1 MSRGATNHRAKRILN
16 LPARAAAKSA
26 PPRSPLIPP
35 RPSLL
40 TDPGVALMLRI
51 QRDEPGAFG
60 ELVDRYWSAIF
71 GRFYR
76 QLGDR
81 QEAEDLAQDVFLRL
95 YRSRYR
101 YQARA
106 KFTTWLFHIA
116 QNVTRNALRSRRR
129 RPCVPLGTLTGPEA
143 DDWTT
148 TRPLNHRCEAEP
160 SEPMERAELAKVV
173 RGAVKTLARR
183 QRLALEMFQF
193 QDHSCG
199 EIAERMDMSPK
210 AARSLLYRAR
220 NQLRDCLMA
229 YVDV

>member
-1 MSRGATNHRAKRILN
+1 MKTRIQVSASRNTSRRPK
-16 LPARAAAKSA
+16 
-26 PPRSPLIPP
+26 P
-35 RPSLL
+35 RPLAAHRPMPTPRCTLL
-40 TDPGVALMLRI
+40 SDPGVELMLRI
-51 QRDEPGAFG
+51 QQDEPGAFA
-60 ELVDRYWSAIF
+60 ELVKRFWSAIF
-71 GRFYR
+71 GRFFR

-101 YQARA
+101 YQAKA

-143 DDWTT
+143 DEWNT
-148 TRPLNHRCEAEP
+148 TRPLSNRCVAEP
-160 SEPMERAELAKVV
+160 SEPMERAELAGVV
-173 RGAVKTLARR
+173 RGAVRTLASR
-183 QRLALEMFQF
+183 QRVALEMFQF
-193 QDHSCG
+193 QNQSCG

-220 NQLRDCLMA
+220 NQLRDCLTGF
-229 YVDV
+229 VEG